1 MYSLLNCSYFR
12 NSFSFSSSN
21 LEIISNNGQNQLT
34 FNQQIIRLYQTNTDE
49 LISDIS
55 NLAPNFIV
63 ITTTNHFSSYQ
74 NIILLVISVF

>member
-21 LEIISNNGQNQLT
+21 LEITSNNGQNQLT
-34 FNQQIIRLYQTNTDE
+34 FNQQRIRLYQTNTDE
-49 LISDIS
+49 LTLDIS

-63 ITTTNHFSSYQ
+63 ITTSTHFSSYQ
-74 NIILLVISVF
+74 NIILLVILVF